1 VVVVV
6 VGKAERPM
14 LASNYFTLV
23 CVFMTGTIAFGQKL
37 VSEAPE
43 LPLAE
48 AVQIALSN
56 NRPVEISKL
65 DISKAN
71 WQVAATKSKRFPEI
85 STYFFGSGNLT
96 PAAFTFKKGI
106 FPNGDGPPL
115 PSKDVSIQL
124 SQTFTGYAVAQ
135 VAQPLTQLYKIRLA
149 IREQEL
155 GVELAKVKYQG
166 SRQSIVADVKQ
177 AYYAVLQ
184 TESALHAA
192 EVTVAGYKA
201 TDRVV
206 LEYLSEE
213 SVLKS
218 NSLEVK
224 AKLAQAQ
231 YQVAE
236 LNDTLQTQKEK
247 LNDLLGR
254 DIDTPFRTQPVAPVS
269 AEELDLTVAR
279 QSALKQRPEIQ
290 EAEIDTRRAE
300 YDRRIAKSAYIP
312 DIGAAFHYLS
322 PIGTQILPQNIA
334 SAGIEMKW
342 DPFEWGE
349 RRDNVKQK
357 EVTVSQSKYQLD
369 ETRSQVLIDVDNS
382 FRKLSESRLILQ
394 VAAAARDAANEKL
407 REVNNQFS
415 KSVVLLRDV
424 LDQQTAVANANHDYD
439 QGLLAFWSAKAQF
452 EKALGEE

>member
-1 VVVVV
+1 MR
-6 VGKAERPM
+6 ASSHLI
-14 LASNYFTLV
+14 LA
-23 CVFMTGTIAFGQKL
+23 CVLMTGTVFAQKPAAD
-37 VSEAPE
+37 APE
-43 LPLAE
+43 LALAE
-48 AVQIALSN
+48 AVQIALAN
-56 NRPVEISKL
+56 NRPVTISKL
-65 DISKAN
+65 DITKAN

-85 STYFFGSGNLT
+85 NTYFFGSGNLT

-149 IREQEL
+149 VREQEL
-155 GVELAKVKYQG
+155 EAELAKAKYEG
-166 SRQSIVADVKQ
+166 NRQSVAADVKQ

-184 TESALHAA
+184 SESALHAA
-192 EVTVAGYKA
+192 EVAVAGYKE
-201 TDRVV
+201 TDRVM
-206 LEYLSEE
+206 LQYLSVE

-231 YQVAE
+231 YQVVE
-236 LNDTLQTQKEK
+236 LADTLQTQKEK

-254 DIDTPFRTQPVAPVS
+254 DIDTAFRTQPVEPVS
-269 AEELDLTVAR
+269 SEELDLSLAR
-279 QSALKQRPEIQ
+279 HTALKQRPEIQ
-290 EAEIDTRRAE
+290 EAEIDTHRAE

-312 DIGAAFHYLS
+312 DVGAAFHYLS

-357 EVTVSQSKYQLD
+357 EATVSQSKFQLD

-394 VAAAARDAANEKL
+394 VATAARDAADEKL
-407 REVNNQFS
+407 REVNNQFE

-424 LDQQTAVANANHDYD
+424 LDQQTAVTNANHDYE

-452 EKALGEE
+452 EKSLGEE

>member
-1 VVVVV
+1 MR
-6 VGKAERPM
+6 AF
-14 LASNYFTLV
+14 SHFTLA
-23 CVFMTGTIAFGQKL
+23 CALMFGAIAFAQKTG
-37 VSEAPE
+37 SDAPE

-48 AVQIALSN
+48 AIQIALSN
-56 NRPVEISKL
+56 NRPVAISKL
-65 DISKAN
+65 DITKAN

-149 IREQEL
+149 VREQEL
-155 GVELAKVKYQG
+155 EADLAKAKYQG
-166 SRQSIVADVKQ
+166 NRQSVVADVKQ

-184 TESALHAA
+184 SESAVHTA
-192 EVTVAGYKA
+192 EVTVASYKE
-201 TDRVV
+201 TDRVM

-218 NSLEVK
+218 NSLDVK

-231 YQVAE
+231 YQLVE
-236 LNDTLQTQKEK
+236 LKDTLQTQKEK

-254 DIDTPFRTQPVAPVS
+254 DIDTPFRTQPVPPVS
-269 AEELDLTVAR
+269 SEELDLALAR
-279 QSALKQRPEIQ
+279 QTALKQRPEIQ
-290 EAEIDTRRAE
+290 EAEIDTRRAD

-334 SAGIEMKW
+334 SAGVEMKW

-357 EVTVSQSKYQLD
+357 EATVSQSKFQLD

-382 FRKLSESRLILQ
+382 FRKLSESRLVLE
-394 VAAAARDAANEKL
+394 VATAARDAANEKL
-407 REVNNQFS
+407 REVNNQYG

-424 LDQQTAVANANHDYD
+424 LDQQTAVANANHDYE
-439 QGLLAFWSAKAQF
+439 QGLLAFWSARAQF
-452 EKALGEE
+452 EKSLGDE

>member
-1 VVVVV
+1 
-6 VGKAERPM
+6 M
-14 LASNYFTLV
+14 LAFNHFTLA
-23 CVFMTGTIAFGQKL
+23 CALMTGTIAFAQNPG
-37 VSEAPE
+37 SEIPE

-48 AVQIALSN
+48 AIQIALSN
-56 NRPVEISKL
+56 NRPIEMSKL
-65 DISKAN
+65 DITKSN

-106 FPNGDGPPL
+106 FPNGDGPPV

-155 GVELAKVKYQG
+155 EVELAKVKYQG
-166 SRQSIVADVKQ
+166 NRQSVAADVKQ

-184 TESALHAA
+184 TESVLHAA
-192 EVTVAGYKA
+192 EVTVAGYKE
-201 TDRVV
+201 TDRVM
-206 LEYLSEE
+206 LENLSEE

-269 AEELDLTVAR
+269 SEELDLTLAR
-279 QSALKQRPEIQ
+279 QTALKQRPEIQ
-290 EAEIDTRRAE
+290 EAEIDTHRAE

-349 RRDNVKQK
+349 RRDDVRQK
-357 EVTVSQSKYQLD
+357 EVTVFQSKYQLD

-382 FRKLSESRLILQ
+382 FRKLSESRLIVQ

-407 REVNNQFS
+407 REVNNQFG

>member
-1 VVVVV
+1 MR
-6 VGKAERPM
+6 AF
-14 LASNYFTLV
+14 SHFTLAYALM
-23 CVFMTGTIAFGQKL
+23 FGAIAFAQKPE
-37 VSEAPE
+37 SEAPE
-43 LPLAE
+43 LPLTE
-48 AVQIALSN
+48 AIQIAVSN
-56 NRPVEISKL
+56 NRPVAISKL
-65 DISKAN
+65 DITKAN

-96 PAAFTFKKGI
+96 PAAFTFKKGL
-106 FPNGDGPPL
+106 FPNGDGPPV

-135 VAQPLTQLYKIRLA
+135 VAQPLTQLYKIGLA

-155 GVELAKVKYQG
+155 EAELAKAKYQG
-166 SRQSIVADVKQ
+166 NRQSIVADVKQ

-184 TESALHAA
+184 SESAVHAA
-192 EVTVAGYKA
+192 EVTVASYKE
-201 TDRVV
+201 TDRVM

-231 YQVAE
+231 YQVVE

-254 DIDTPFRTQPVAPVS
+254 DIDTPFRTQPVPPMS
-269 AEELDLTVAR
+269 SEELDLGLAR
-279 QSALKQRPEIQ
+279 QTALKQRPEIQ
-290 EAEIDTRRAE
+290 EAEIDTRRAD

-334 SAGIEMKW
+334 SAGVEMKW

-357 EVTVSQSKYQLD
+357 EATVSQSKYQLD

-382 FRKLSESRLILQ
+382 FRKLSESRLVLQ
-394 VAAAARDAANEKL
+394 VATAARDAADEKL
-407 REVNNQFS
+407 REINNQFE

-424 LDQQTAVANANHDYD
+424 LDQQTAVANANHDYE
-439 QGLLAFWSAKAQF
+439 QGLLAFWSARAQF
-452 EKALGEE
+452 EKSLGEE

>member
-1 VVVVV
+1 MR
-6 VGKAERPM
+6 ASSHLI
-14 LASNYFTLV
+14 LA
-23 CVFMTGTIAFGQKL
+23 CVLMTGTVFAQKPAAD
-37 VSEAPE
+37 APE
-43 LPLAE
+43 LALAE
-48 AVQIALSN
+48 AIQIALAN
-56 NRPVEISKL
+56 NRPVTISKL
-65 DISKAN
+65 DITKAN

-85 STYFFGSGNLT
+85 NTYFFGSGNLT

-149 IREQEL
+149 VREQEL
-155 GVELAKVKYQG
+155 EAELAKAKYEG
-166 SRQSIVADVKQ
+166 NRQSVAADVKQ

-184 TESALHAA
+184 SESALHAA
-192 EVTVAGYKA
+192 EVAVAGYKE
-201 TDRVV
+201 TDRVM
-206 LEYLSEE
+206 LQYLSVE

-231 YQVAE
+231 YQVVE
-236 LNDTLQTQKEK
+236 LADTLQTQKEK

-254 DIDTPFRTQPVAPVS
+254 DIDTAFRTQPVAPVS
-269 AEELDLTVAR
+269 SEELDLSLAR
-279 QSALKQRPEIQ
+279 QTALKQRPEIQ
-290 EAEIDTRRAE
+290 EAEIDTHRAE

-312 DIGAAFHYLS
+312 DVGAAFHYLS

-357 EVTVSQSKYQLD
+357 EATVSQSKFQLD

-394 VAAAARDAANEKL
+394 VATAARDAADEKL
-407 REVNNQFS
+407 REVNNQFE

-424 LDQQTAVANANHDYD
+424 LDQQTAVTNANHDYE

-452 EKALGEE
+452 EKSLGEE

>member
-192 EVTVAGYKA
+192 EVTVAGYKE

-407 REVNNQFS
+407 RKVNNQFS

>member
-1 VVVVV
+1 MR
-6 VGKAERPM
+6 AF
-14 LASNYFTLV
+14 NHITLV
-23 CVFMTGTIAFGQKL
+23 CAVMTGTIGFAQKPADQ
-37 VSEAPE
+37 VPE

-48 AVQIALSN
+48 AIQIALSN
-56 NRPVEISKL
+56 NRPVAISKL
-65 DISKAN
+65 DITKAN

-85 STYFFGSGNLT
+85 NTYFFGSGNLT

-106 FPNGDGPPL
+106 FPNGDGPRV
-115 PSKDVSIQL
+115 PSKDVHIDL

-155 GVELAKVKYQG
+155 EVELAKVKYQG
-166 SRQSIVADVKQ
+166 DRQSVVADVKQ

-184 TESALHAA
+184 SESALHAA
-192 EVTVAGYKA
+192 EVTVASYKE
-201 TDRVV
+201 TDRVI

-218 NSLEVK
+218 NSLDVK

-254 DIDTPFRTQPVAPVS
+254 DIDTPFRTQPVEPVS
-269 AEELDLTVAR
+269 SEELDLSVAR
-279 QSALKQRPEIQ
+279 QAALKQRPEIK
-290 EAEIDTRRAE
+290 EAEIDTHRAE

-312 DIGAAFHYLS
+312 DIGAALHYLS

-349 RRDNVKQK
+349 RRDNVRQK
-357 EVTVSQSKYQLD
+357 EATVSQSKYQLD

-382 FRKLSESRLILQ
+382 FRKLSESRLLLQ
-394 VAAAARDAANEKL
+394 VATAARDAANEKL
-407 REVNNQFS
+407 REVNNEFS

-424 LDQQTAVANANHDYD
+424 LDQQTAVANANHNYE

>member
-1 VVVVV
+1 MR
-6 VGKAERPM
+6 ASSHLI
-14 LASNYFTLV
+14 LA
-23 CVFMTGTIAFGQKL
+23 CVLMTGTVFAQKPAAD
-37 VSEAPE
+37 APE
-43 LPLAE
+43 LALAE
-48 AVQIALSN
+48 AVQIALAN
-56 NRPVEISKL
+56 NRPVTISKL
-65 DISKAN
+65 DITKAN

-85 STYFFGSGNLT
+85 NTYFFGSGNLT

-149 IREQEL
+149 VREQEL
-155 GVELAKVKYQG
+155 EAELAKAKYEG
-166 SRQSIVADVKQ
+166 NRQSVSADVKQ

-184 TESALHAA
+184 SESALHAA
-192 EVTVAGYKA
+192 EVAVAGYKE
-201 TDRVV
+201 TDRVM
-206 LEYLSEE
+206 LQYLSVE

-231 YQVAE
+231 YQVVE
-236 LNDTLQTQKEK
+236 LADTLQTQKEK

-254 DIDTPFRTQPVAPVS
+254 DIDTAFRTQPVEPVS
-269 AEELDLTVAR
+269 SEELDLSLAR
-279 QSALKQRPEIQ
+279 HTALKQRPEIQ
-290 EAEIDTRRAE
+290 EAEIDTHRAE

-312 DIGAAFHYLS
+312 DVGAAFHYLS

-357 EVTVSQSKYQLD
+357 EATVSQSKFQLD

-394 VAAAARDAANEKL
+394 VATAARDAADEKL
-407 REVNNQFS
+407 REVNNQFE

-424 LDQQTAVANANHDYD
+424 LDQQTAVTNANHDYE

-452 EKALGEE
+452 EKSLGEE

>member
-1 VVVVV
+1 MR
-6 VGKAERPM
+6 A
-14 LASNYFTLV
+14 FTYITIV
-23 CVFMTGTIAFGQKL
+23 CAVMTGTVVVAQKPAGE
-37 VSEAPE
+37 VPE

-48 AVQIALSN
+48 AIQIALSN
-56 NRPVEISKL
+56 NRPVAISKL
-65 DISKAN
+65 DITKAN

-106 FPNGDGPPL
+106 FPNGDGPPV
-115 PSKDVSIQL
+115 PSQDTHINL

-155 GVELAKVKYQG
+155 AADLAKVKYQG
-166 SRQSIVADVKQ
+166 NRQSVVADVKQ

-192 EVTVAGYKA
+192 EVTVASYKE
-201 TDRVV
+201 TDRVT
-206 LEYLSEE
+206 LEYLSQK
-213 SVLKS
+213 SVLQS

-224 AKLAQAQ
+224 AKLAQAE
-231 YQVAE
+231 YQIFQ
-236 LNDTLQTQKEK
+236 LKDTLETQKEK
-247 LNDLLGR
+247 LNDLLAR
-254 DIDTPFRTQPVAPVS
+254 DIDTPFRTQPVPPMS
-269 AEELDLTVAR
+269 SEELDLKLAR
-279 QSALKQRPEIQ
+279 QTALKQRPEVQ
-290 EAEIDTRRAE
+290 EAELDTRRAE

-322 PIGTQILPQNIA
+322 PIGTEILPQNIA
-334 SAGIEMKW
+334 SAGVEIKW

-357 EVTVSQSKYQLD
+357 EVVVSQSNYQLD

-382 FRKLSESRLILQ
+382 FRKLSESRLVLQ
-394 VAAAARDAANEKL
+394 VATAALDAANEKL
-407 REVNNQFS
+407 REVNNQFE
-415 KSVVLLRDV
+415 KSVVLMRDV
-424 LDQQTAVANANHDYD
+424 LDQQTAVANANHDYE
-439 QGLLAFWSAKAQF
+439 QGLLAFWSARAQF
-452 EKALGEE
+452 EKSLGEE

>member
-23 CVFMTGTIAFGQKL
+23 CVFMIGTIAFGQKL

-71 WQVAATKSKRFPEI
+71 WQGAATKSKRFPEI

-177 AYYAVLQ
+177 AYYAVL
-184 TESALHAA
+184 
-192 EVTVAGYKA
+192 
-201 TDRVV
+201 
-206 LEYLSEE
+206 
-213 SVLKS
+213 
-218 NSLEVK
+218 
-224 AKLAQAQ
+224 
-231 YQVAE
+231 
-236 LNDTLQTQKEK
+236 
-247 LNDLLGR
+247 
-254 DIDTPFRTQPVAPVS
+254 
-269 AEELDLTVAR
+269 
-279 QSALKQRPEIQ
+279 
-290 EAEIDTRRAE
+290 
-300 YDRRIAKSAYIP
+300 
-312 DIGAAFHYLS
+312 
-322 PIGTQILPQNIA
+322 
-334 SAGIEMKW
+334 
-342 DPFEWGE
+342 
-349 RRDNVKQK
+349 
-357 EVTVSQSKYQLD
+357 
-369 ETRSQVLIDVDNS
+369 
-382 FRKLSESRLILQ
+382 
-394 VAAAARDAANEKL
+394 
-407 REVNNQFS
+407 
-415 KSVVLLRDV
+415 
-424 LDQQTAVANANHDYD
+424 
-439 QGLLAFWSAKAQF
+439 
-452 EKALGEE
+452 